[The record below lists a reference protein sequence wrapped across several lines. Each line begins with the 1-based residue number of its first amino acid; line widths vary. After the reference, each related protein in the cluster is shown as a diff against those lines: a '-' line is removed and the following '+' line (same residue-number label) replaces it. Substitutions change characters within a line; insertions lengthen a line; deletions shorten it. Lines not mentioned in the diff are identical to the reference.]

1 MEKSSKI
8 SGIEIPEAEMS
19 KIISNILKPPK
30 LLKYTHKNTDMFYTR
45 DMEDERR
52 LDNKCVLELITSQTV
67 ENFLGFN
74 EEYNELI
81 EAYAKK
87 NNLERIAILLAHGDE
102 INKKWCYLNGHGNFS
117 VQSWINKMD
126 GKYKLLILH
135 TCNPGRN
142 EITSEK
148 SPVLVPN
155 EKYSYASSLR
165 GRVQIELFLPKTG
178 YVDSYMMEKELE
190 KLKK

>member
-1 MEKSSKI
+1 MEKSSQ
-8 SGIEIPEAEMS
+8 IPNAVMS
-19 KIISNILKPPK
+19 KIISDILKPPK
-30 LLKYTHKNTDMFYTR
+30 LLKYTHKKTDVFYTR
-45 DMEDERR
+45 DIKEEKR
-52 LDNKCVLELITSQTV
+52 LDIKCVLELIISQTV

-102 INKKWCYLNGHGNFS
+102 
-117 VQSWINKMD
+117 INKMD

-165 GRVQIELFLPKTG
+165 GRVQIELFLPKIG
-178 YVDSYMMEKELE
+178 YVDSYMMEKEIE